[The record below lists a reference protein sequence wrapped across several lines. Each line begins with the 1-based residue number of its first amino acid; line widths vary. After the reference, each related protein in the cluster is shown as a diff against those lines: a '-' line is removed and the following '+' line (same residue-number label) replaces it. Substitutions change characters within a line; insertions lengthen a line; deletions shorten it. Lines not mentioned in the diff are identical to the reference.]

1 MLFFLALSV
10 FNISSLL
17 AISGFPLSINSDYAV
32 GSEYLEREPS
42 KLYPSYSSMHSYHPF
57 PLGYQDASPAPGI
70 PLQWGF
76 RHVSC
81 SHYHGG
87 GLVSAILTSFWV
99 SPYSI
104 CSCCFYISSV
114 PGSQLMGAVC
124 PRPID
129 RVQCAP
135 LGVHMCR
142 QVQSRMDRSSWAMAC
157 AFQNYGL
164 KGSGSSGKKE
174 YRHISDKPEN
184 TH

>member
-1 MLFFLALSV
+1 MLFFLALCV
-10 FNISSLL
+10 FNTSSLL
-17 AISGFPLSINSDYAV
+17 AFSGFPLSINSDCAV

-42 KLYPSYSSMHSYHPF
+42 KLYPSCSSMHSYHPF

-114 PGSQLMGAVC
+114 PGSQLMGAVST
-124 PRPID
+124 RPID
-129 RVQCAP
+129 RVQC
-135 LGVHMCR
+135 R
-142 QVQSRMDRSSWAMAC
+142 QGQSRTDRSSWAMAC
-157 AFQNYGL
+157 AFQNCEL

-184 TH
+184 TD